1 MLLKHG
7 REIEIRPVERILDR
21 LQGNA
26 ARPQEQDMLQPVHV
40 RSVVDPVPVRGARWN
55 KQPDLIVVA
64 KRARTHTSQVGQFL
78 GGVSSIRGGAH
89 VFSDLAAS

>member
-40 RSVVDPVPVRGARWN
+40 RSAVDPVP
-55 KQPDLIVVA
+55 
-64 KRARTHTSQVGQFL
+64 
-78 GGVSSIRGGAH
+78 IR
-89 VFSDLAAS
+89 STRRN